1 MLLLLPIFLWLQ
13 CIVLFSTCSTIS
25 NDKEKIVNAA
35 VEAFRAVG
43 KDWEMDL
50 LTLKELGPKTDL
62 LMKNVVPIGAMVV
75 EMAKR
80 PTWRNY
86 EANYEALLN
95 FQNQTEGIRENMQDK
110 IDFSTMMLGDTI
122 PRPNYYKKVRDPI
135 ASMKLLSEKYL
146 NPEIVNRIDFINDY
160 KKACTTGER
169 APESILM
176 YLRYRL
182 IESCGIAITQR
193 EAHEISDIRKSLWKI
208 TLRLQFDRNHQDLTT
223 EEYILPAEFMDIYK
237 KIDKS
242 ILNEDLDVYDRHFKN
257 HQEAL
262 EAVFDELR
270 DRASIEKLEN
280 YETPCL
286 LRSFINIRNFDY
298 IAVEGFVME
307 LKNQLIDAFIAASCA
322 NVSHYED
329 DESINKYA
337 QKMSD
342 LVTEISSFTSKWLN
356 DSLISAWP
364 SAHNEILNE
373 EILRYAKKRTGYNN
387 DNDMMRFVSTER
399 LSRTGIPGYLYEIII
414 VRAVDENYELM
425 FERTGD
431 HCSLTMG
438 TSGFDTIIARV
449 FDDPAKKPT
458 PLSITEDG
466 VIRLVGLVKY
476 AEKLNI
482 TIQSEMNSLYNAE
495 NLPLIAE
502 TLKNKIGKRFI
513 TQQDFHCWAIV
524 REWSYFPC
532 PTIDYYSKSY
542 QYDDRWNSTTTF
554 SYSKKGPLQHQYCQE
569 FRFFF
574 FM

>member
-160 KKACTTGER
+160 KKACTTGE
-169 APESILM
+169 S
-176 YLRYRL
+176 
-182 IESCGIAITQR
+182 
-193 EAHEISDIRKSLWKI
+193 
-208 TLRLQFDRNHQDLTT
+208 
-223 EEYILPAEFMDIYK
+223 
-237 KIDKS
+237 
-242 ILNEDLDVYDRHFKN
+242 
-257 HQEAL
+257 
-262 EAVFDELR
+262 
-270 DRASIEKLEN
+270 
-280 YETPCL
+280 
-286 LRSFINIRNFDY
+286 
-298 IAVEGFVME
+298 
-307 LKNQLIDAFIAASCA
+307 
-322 NVSHYED
+322 
-329 DESINKYA
+329 
-337 QKMSD
+337 
-342 LVTEISSFTSKWLN
+342 
-356 DSLISAWP
+356 
-364 SAHNEILNE
+364 
-373 EILRYAKKRTGYNN
+373 
-387 DNDMMRFVSTER
+387 
-399 LSRTGIPGYLYEIII
+399 YLYEIII